1 MNVEVTAAEPAEV
14 AADTLALAAG
24 GLRVRELDP
33 LFEGRL
39 VRAAAEADPVTV
51 VHVGRELRAKR
62 LAVVA
67 LDELDPEGL
76 RTAAARVARAHHG
89 GGTVAWVLDE
99 SLPYAPYRQ
108 VQAVVE
114 GAVLGGYRAGRWK
127 SDGPTPGADRFVV
140 CGAGDELGEVAA
152 RAELV
157 ARWTNVARELV
168 DGPPNVVTPAGL
180 ADRAAALPGLRV
192 EVLDPAAAGLRA
204 LAAVGGSS
212 AAPPQLIVLR
222 HEHPDAPERPV
233 LALVGKAV
241 TFDAGGYFLKP
252 QSDIVR
258 QKGDMAGGAA
268 VLAALGAIAELELP
282 LSILGI
288 LPACENMIGAD
299 AVRPSDVITTAAG
312 LTVEVTNPDAEGR
325 LILADALWYGRGQGA
340 THVIDLAT
348 LTGAM
353 RAGMGDVY
361 GGVFANDDNWQE
373 AIVDAG
379 NAAGDLAWPWPL
391 HRRYRRLLESRV
403 ADLRNTSGRPYGYPI
418 TAATFLE
425 RFAGEG
431 PWAHVDMLGPALLDD
446 DRGDAIGPGASG
458 YGVRMLVE
466 LASRWAAA
474 LRRGAQ
480 AGAGLEA
487 FRRRQDDASSDT

>member
-1 MNVEVTAAEPAEV
+1 
-14 AADTLALAAG
+14 
-24 GLRVRELDP
+24 
-33 LFEGRL
+33 
-39 VRAAAEADPVTV
+39 
-51 VHVGRELRAKR
+51 
-62 LAVVA
+62 
-67 LDELDPEGL
+67 
-76 RTAAARVARAHHG
+76 
-89 GGTVAWVLDE
+89 
-99 SLPYAPYRQ
+99 
-108 VQAVVE
+108 
-114 GAVLGGYRAGRWK
+114 
-127 SDGPTPGADRFVV
+127 
-140 CGAGDELGEVAA
+140 
-152 RAELV
+152 
-157 ARWTNVARELV
+157 
-168 DGPPNVVTPAGL
+168 
-180 ADRAAALPGLRV
+180 
-192 EVLDPAAAGLRA
+192 
-204 LAAVGGSS
+204 
-212 AAPPQLIVLR
+212 
-222 HEHPDAPERPV
+222 
-233 LALVGKAV
+233 
-241 TFDAGGYFLKP
+241 
-252 QSDIVR
+252 
-258 QKGDMAGGAA
+258 MAGGAA

-282 LSILGI
+282 LSILGV

-325 LILADALWYGRGQGA
+325 LILADALWYVRGQGA

-361 GGVFANDDNWQE
+361 GGVFANDDDWQT

-379 NAAGDLAWPWPL
+379 NAAGDPAWPWPL

-474 LRRGAQ
+474 LRRGVQ

-487 FRRRQDDASSDT
+487 FRRRPDDASSDR